1 MPLIGPAS
9 FIPLAEEI
17 LAHWSLVDEALKSE
31 GPLKLRGE
39 FDRGSFE
46 GLCHRLRAAKEAVAR
61 ARLRRSIE
69 RRDLGEHD
77 ELLAHRV
84 SRFNREIGAGQI
96 CLTPEEAAALWH
108 QIELTEGP
116 RVLGS
121 SYVRLDFV
129 TDLAA
134 RKMMIAGI
142 ASAERALA
150 AARSERNELQLSIRS
165 FVMDYRDEISAWLP
179 PQHPLLKTL
188 PAMKLLK
195 GKPPTPVEV
204 KAEWDAAGPRLR
216 WSPSRDPHLHYYE
229 VRAVV
234 GEPYE
239 FEDEDALARIQPEGP
254 FHWELQMPLEEPG
267 NHASF
272 RVYTVALSGH
282 ESGSA
287 PVTLTRP

>member
-17 LAHWSLVDEALKSE
+17 LAHWSLVDDALESE

-39 FDRGSFE
+39 LDRGSFE
-46 GLCHRLRAAKEAVAR
+46 GFCKRLRAAKQAVVR
-61 ARLRRSIE
+61 ARLRRGIE
-69 RRDLGEHD
+69 RRDLVEHD
-77 ELLAHRV
+77 ELLANRV
-84 SRFNREIGAGQI
+84 RWFNREIGVGHT
-96 CLTPEEAAALWH
+96 CTTPDEVAALWH
-108 QIELTEGP
+108 QIEISEGP

-121 SYVRLDFV
+121 SYDRLDFV

-134 RKMMIAGI
+134 RKMMVAGI
-142 ASAERALA
+142 ASAEKALA
-150 AARSERNELQLSIRS
+150 TARSERNELQLSIRS
-165 FVMDYRDEISAWLP
+165 FAMDYRDEIVACFP
-179 PQHPLLKTL
+179 PKHPLVRTL
-188 PAMKLLK
+188 PVTSLSK

-204 KAEWDAAGPRLR
+204 EAEWDSAGPKLK
-216 WSPSRDPHLHYYE
+216 WTPNRDPHLHYYE

-267 NHASF
+267 DHASF
-272 RVYTVALSGH
+272 RVYAVSESGH
-282 ESGSA
+282 ESGSV
-287 PVTLTRP
+287 PVTVTLP